1 MARLKYPPVYI
12 AVETSL
18 GTVDRIEFAT
28 QGRFPS
34 APRVPGWVYDA
45 TADHWLRADN
55 DANIQAEI
63 DDLNRYFASLTLKDG
78 SPHPDRRVLGKW
90 VRLTDEQR
98 AVTEE
103 NRAFRRAVVM
113 RDGKLEHDVGA
124 ARDCVRRAL
133 RHHRGQAM
141 PELDAQWMRATG
153 QGDKAE
159 AKRIEAERQRWRD
172 APADPRI
179 DSAQTVEEL
188 KTLLPGG

>member
-1 MARLKYPPVYI
+1 MGRLKYPPVYI

-34 APRVPGWVYDA
+34 PPRVPGWVYDPA
-45 TADHWLRADN
+45 DDHWLRADN

-63 DDLNRYFASLTLKDG
+63 DDLNRYFGSLTLKDG
-78 SPHPDRRVLGKW
+78 SPHPDRRMLGKW
-90 VRLTDEQR
+90 VRLTDAQR
-98 AVTEE
+98 AVTEQD
-103 NRAFRRAVVM
+103 RAFRRAVVM
-113 RDGKLEHDVGA
+113 LDGALQHDVAA
-124 ARDCVRRAL
+124 ARECVRRVL
-133 RHHRGQAM
+133 RHRRGQAM

-153 QGDKAE
+153 QGDKAA

-179 DSAQTVEEL
+179 EAAQTLDEL
-188 KTLLPGG
+188 RALLPG